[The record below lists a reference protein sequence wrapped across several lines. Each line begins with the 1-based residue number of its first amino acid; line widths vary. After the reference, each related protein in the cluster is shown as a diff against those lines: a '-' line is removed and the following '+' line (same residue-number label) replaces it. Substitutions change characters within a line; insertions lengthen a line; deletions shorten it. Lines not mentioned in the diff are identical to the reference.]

1 MELKSFFENVVQVHD
16 EAILRQIV
24 KKAEVLR
31 LKRGQF
37 LLSNGEQSDRIYI
50 LVKGWL
56 RGYFVSED
64 GQEVNDRFF
73 WHPGDFIVGSPR
85 LSAASEI
92 DVLAMCPCQVIALP
106 ISLVMKLVNS
116 KPEAMCLYNEKLI
129 EAMERHH
136 HEKVVFHYGS
146 AEQRYYCMASLYPE
160 WNDLIPDKYIASYLR
175 MTPVTLS
182 RLRRK
187 FREEKLQMK

>member
-16 EAILRQIV
+16 EAILRQV
-24 KKAEVLR
+24 MKKAEVMT
-31 LKRGQF
+31 LKRGQ
-37 LLSNGEQSDRIYI
+37 LLFSSGEQCGKVFI

-56 RGYFVSED
+56 RGYLVNEE
-64 GQEVNDRFF
+64 GQEINDRFF
-73 WHPGDFIVGSPR
+73 WRPGDFIVGSARFGAP
-85 LSAASEI
+85 AEI
-92 DVLAMCPCQVIALP
+92 DVLAMGLCQVVALP
-106 ISLVMKLVNS
+106 VSLVQKLVTS
-116 KPEAMCLYNEKLI
+116 KQEAMMLYNEKLI
-129 EAMERHH
+129 EAMERHY

-146 AEQRYYCMASLYPE
+146 AEQRYYCMVSLYPE

-187 FREEKLQMK
+187 FREEKQQIK